1 MPFWLSLTDEG
12 VNIHHEAHPARLGFE
27 RMRQRSIA
35 ELIFLLLNKTS
46 PPARRLPNCPRMP
59 PSEATLSRLHAEHA
73 LSVYRFA
80 WSVTKDEMMARDVVQ
95 ELFLKLARD
104 VDAVAKARS
113 ERAVIFTMV
122 RNLALDALRRRAR
135 EEKALQTWGQE
146 LPGWFEPA
154 ADHETLTAALA
165 ELPEEQRSVVHLHVW
180 EDMAFRE
187 IGELLGQPTQTIASR
202 YRYALEKLRAH
213 KHTLV

>member
-1 MPFWLSLTDEG
+1 
-12 VNIHHEAHPARLGFE
+12 
-27 RMRQRSIA
+27 
-35 ELIFLLLNKTS
+35 
-46 PPARRLPNCPRMP
+46 
-59 PSEATLSRLHAEHA
+59 
-73 LSVYRFA
+73 
-80 WSVTKDEMMARDVVQ
+80 VVQ

-113 ERAVIFTMV
+113 ERAVIFTIV

-135 EEKALQTWGQE
+135 EEKALSHWEEQT
-146 LPGWFEPA
+146 PTWFEPA
-154 ADHETLTAALA
+154 ADHETLIAALA

>member
-1 MPFWLSLTDEG
+1 
-12 VNIHHEAHPARLGFE
+12 
-27 RMRQRSIA
+27 
-35 ELIFLLLNKTS
+35 
-46 PPARRLPNCPRMP
+46 MP

-80 WSVTKDEMMARDVVQ
+80 WSVTKDEMIAKDVVQ
-95 ELFLKLARD
+95 DLFLKLARD
-104 VDAVAKARS
+104 ADAVAKARS

-135 EEKALQTWGQE
+135 EEKALEAWEQQ
-146 LPGWFEPA
+146 PGWFEPE
-154 ADHETLTAALA
+154 ADHETLIAALA
-165 ELPEEQRSVVHLHVW
+165 ELPEEQRSVIHLHVW
-180 EDMAFRE
+180 EDMGFRE

>member
-1 MPFWLSLTDEG
+1 
-12 VNIHHEAHPARLGFE
+12 
-27 RMRQRSIA
+27 
-35 ELIFLLLNKTS
+35 
-46 PPARRLPNCPRMP
+46 MP
-59 PSEATLSRLHAEHA
+59 PSEATLCRLHAEHA
-73 LSVYRFA
+73 LGVYRFA
-80 WSVTKDEMMARDVVQ
+80 WSVTKDEGLAQEVVQ

-104 VDAVAKARS
+104 VEVVTTARS
-113 ERAVIFTMV
+113 ERAVIFTMA
-122 RNLALDALRRRAR
+122 RNLSLDALRRRQR
-135 EEKALQTWGQE
+135 EEKVLEAWEQE

-154 ADHETLTAALA
+154 ADHEALIAALA

-180 EDMAFRE
+180 EDMGFRE

>member
-1 MPFWLSLTDEG
+1 
-12 VNIHHEAHPARLGFE
+12 
-27 RMRQRSIA
+27 
-35 ELIFLLLNKTS
+35 
-46 PPARRLPNCPRMP
+46 
-59 PSEATLSRLHAEHA
+59 
-73 LSVYRFA
+73 
-80 WSVTKDEMMARDVVQ
+80 
-95 ELFLKLARD
+95 
-104 VDAVAKARS
+104 
-113 ERAVIFTMV
+113 V

-135 EEKALQTWGQE
+135 EEKALSHWEEQT
-146 LPGWFEPA
+146 PTWFEPA
-154 ADHETLTAALA
+154 ADHETLIAALA